1 MDRKLEKREINLEIC
16 RLENGLS
23 INYQD
28 SGWGLIP
35 KYKKRPELILE
46 PFESG
51 HHYDGG
57 DEDDGTGMGMW
68 IVNRTISEYNG
79 TIDLDRN
86 RKEETGFYVKI
97 ILGGRNV

>member
-1 MDRKLEKREINLEIC
+1 MNIYRI
-16 RLENGLS
+16 ENGLS
-23 INYQD
+23 MDYRD

-51 HHYDGG
+51 HHFDGE

-79 TIDLDRN
+79 AIDLSENQRT
-86 RKEETGFYVKI
+86 ETGFYAKI